1 MLATTT
7 INQHRRH
14 AKHAQPNPQIKPHP
28 PQQCLPSA
36 TRTPPA
42 ILPFLPKKTTNA
54 NPPPRS
60 VNRRTHRER
69 AQPLERQRLGL
80 LEKHKD
86 YQKRAT
92 DYKAK
97 QKTLKSL
104 REKAAERNDD
114 EFYFGMMSRSGPGSA
129 LTRKNTFTGA
139 VEGDRGNRAMDVDVV
154 RLLKT
159 QDLGYLRTVRNV
171 ARREREG
178 LEERWVLAG
187 GQELGEED
195 EEGEGQGKGKVRKIV
210 FCEGEG
216 EREGVVEEK
225 EEEGE
230 GDEEEEKKAK
240 NLERLRVKLLNA
252 RKRVKA
258 LAEAEYQLELQQ
270 AKMAKTATS
279 GGYTK
284 GGHKI
289 KVRERKR

>member
-1 MLATTT
+1 MSSLRNTYAL
-7 INQHRRH
+7 
-14 AKHAQPNPQIKPHP
+14 P
-28 PQQCLPSA
+28 PPPPE
-36 TRTPPA
+36 RTH
-42 ILPFLPKKTTNA
+42 TVT
-54 NPPPRS
+54 NPPPPS

-187 GQELGEED
+187 GHELGDED
-195 EEGEGQGKGKVRKIV
+195 EDGETGGRVKKIV

-216 EREGVVEEK
+216 EREAVVEEDGDK
-225 EEEGE
+225 GEEG
-230 GDEEEEKKAK
+230 DKEEEKKAK

>member
-1 MLATTT
+1 
-7 INQHRRH
+7 
-14 AKHAQPNPQIKPHP
+14 
-28 PQQCLPSA
+28 
-36 TRTPPA
+36 
-42 ILPFLPKKTTNA
+42 
-54 NPPPRS
+54 
-60 VNRRTHRER
+60 
-69 AQPLERQRLGL
+69 
-80 LEKHKD
+80 
-86 YQKRAT
+86 
-92 DYKAK
+92 
-97 QKTLKSL
+97 
-104 REKAAERNDD
+104 
-114 EFYFGMMSRSGPGSA
+114 MMSRSGPGSA

-187 GQELGEED
+187 GGEVGEEGE
-195 EEGEGQGKGKVRKIV
+195 EEGEGKVKRIV

-225 EEEGE
+225 EGEAEEG
-230 GDEEEEKKAK
+230 DKEEEKKAK

-284 GGHKI
+284 SGHKI

>member
-1 MLATTT
+1 MSSLRNTYAPPCNTY
-7 INQHRRH
+7 
-14 AKHAQPNPQIKPHP
+14 APPSPLPQKPP
-28 PQQCLPSA
+28 
-36 TRTPPA
+36 TVT
-42 ILPFLPKKTTNA
+42 
-54 NPPPRS
+54 NPPS

-69 AQPLERQRLGL
+69 AQPHERQRLGL

-86 YQKRAT
+86 YQKRAS

-104 REKAAERNDD
+104 REKAADRNDD
-114 EFYFGMMSRSGPGSA
+114 EFYFGMMSRAGPGSA

-139 VEGDRGNRAMDVDVV
+139 VEGDRGNRAMDMDVV

-171 ARREREG
+171 ARREAEG
-178 LEERWVLAG
+178 LEERWAMAG
-187 GQELGEED
+187 GHDLGEED
-195 EEGEGQGKGKVRKIV
+195 EEGEGGGKVKKIV
-210 FCEGEG
+210 FCEGEE
-216 EREGVVEEK
+216 EREGAVREGEEDK
-225 EEEGE
+225 EEGE
-230 GDEEEEKKAK
+230 DKEEEKKAK
-240 NLERLRVKLLNA
+240 NLERLRTKLLNA
-252 RKRVKA
+252 RKKVKA